1 MEIKAQLN
9 YLRIAPR
16 KVRLIA
22 NVIKGMKVSSAELE
36 LEHLVKRSS
45 LPLLKLLKSAVANAR
60 HNFQLD
66 ADNLYIKDISVDEGP
81 TLKRSMPRAFGRA
94 APIRKRASHVSL
106 VLISEDL
113 NDKTSP
119 KKRVGHALDRKAFKG
134 GVKQE
139 GPHVRDITAEDT
151 KEDFLEKSKEAR
163 DVVAQPQ
170 KKQRTDFVRRMFRRK
185 AI

>member
-45 LPLLKLLKSAVANAR
+45 LPLLKLLKSAVANAK
-60 HNFQLD
+60 HNFQSD
-66 ADNLYIKDISVDEGP
+66 VDNLYIKDISVDGGP

-94 APIRKRASHVSL
+94 SPIRKRASHVSL
-106 VLISEDL
+106 VLTSEDL
-113 NDKTSP
+113 NGKTSP
-119 KKRVGHALDRKAFKG
+119 RRVSPALDRRVSR
-134 GVKQE
+134 GVVKKK
-139 GPHVRDITAEDT
+139 GPHIRDITAEDT
-151 KEDFLEKSKEAR
+151 KEEFLEKSKEAR
-163 DVVAQPQ
+163 DVAAQPR